1 MNLMAYCIFYFVKG
15 RFIMSCSYD
24 LKNDSDVCCSKSV
37 KYQSS
42 SLFDV
47 INSVYKAMFCN
58 VLYSECITCT
68 LSGIKE

>member
-1 MNLMAYCIFYFVKG
+1 
-15 RFIMSCSYD
+15 MSCSYD